1 MIKIKHSK
9 EKKIEKAIRLTW
21 DSLQSHLKYTQIK
34 TSEGIKFHKSC
45 VKEYAETLKIL
56 ADLL

>member
-1 MIKIKHSK
+1 MVKTKHLK

-34 TSEGIKFHKSC
+34 TSEGIKFHKDC
-45 VKEYAETLKIL
+45 VKEYAETIKIL
-56 ADLL
+56 SELL

>member
-1 MIKIKHSK
+1 MVKVKHSK

-34 TSEGIKFHKSC
+34 TTEGIAFHKKC
-45 VKEYAETLKIL
+45 VKEYAETIKIL
-56 ADLL
+56 SELL